1 MCKSAYGTRFF
12 FFFFLLVLAARSKKK
27 RAAAHPQQKSTHKK
41 KKNTLTVCICVHMAT
56 EVTFRQLHAVSS
68 LPASQLRAI
77 VHRVWGLG
85 LGARTQNLRFRVQ
98 VFSV

>member
-1 MCKSAYGTRFF
+1 MCKSAYGTR
-12 FFFFLLVLAARSKKK
+12 FFFFLLVLAARSKKNAPPRTRSK
-27 RAAAHPQQKSTHKK
+27 KAPTK